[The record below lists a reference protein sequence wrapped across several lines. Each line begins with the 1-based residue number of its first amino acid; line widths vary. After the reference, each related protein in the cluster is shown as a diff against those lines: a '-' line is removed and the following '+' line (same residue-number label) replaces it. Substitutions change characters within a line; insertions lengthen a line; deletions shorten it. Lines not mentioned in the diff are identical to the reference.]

1 MNMNEI
7 KLLTGYHDE
16 APDFMRITKFR
27 INEAVIW
34 LCIAFLLFTIAVTP
48 VRAQF
53 AGGSGTE
60 EDPYQIAT
68 LEQLQAVGDSVN
80 LDKHFVQIA
89 DIDAAET
96 AGWHGGKGFVPI
108 GSGNS
113 IDNAFRGT
121 FDGQGHVISNLRIN
135 RSEEN
140 YVGLFGYVRNSAVI
154 HNVHLEQV
162 KVHGRDWVGGLI
174 GSGYGLFV
182 GYSGTSGQV
191 SGNNS
196 VGGLVGWSES
206 EIKKSYART
215 EVTGEEFV
223 GGLVGFGLFSRSI
236 FESYSTGN
244 VIGEKYVG
252 GLVGISH
259 EGGIY
264 KSFST
269 GNVKGHDIVG
279 GLAGY
284 SLGIYN
290 SYATGD
296 VTGNR
301 TVGGLVGENG
311 SSYTGEYGTITRSYA
326 TGKVTG
332 DEWAG
337 ALIGSRIT
345 NIIRSYWSSQASGR
359 DDWIGSGRG
368 VSMDKIKAK
377 LYDQGRHGQGA
388 KPSTAD
394 MFGPPTI
401 DLEDLTTDQ
410 MTGQNAWIFMHKLD
424 FENTWQLTEGYPV
437 LRWQEPADSLA
448 PPQASILTIDP
459 RGEVYEF
466 EEVESGSQAIREF
479 TLRNKGN
486 IDMTGQ
492 VLLEDE
498 GSGAF
503 EIVSGVGPFELN
515 PGSELMVEVVFS
527 PPEANRYQGVL
538 KIQHDA
544 ANLADPVEIG
554 LKGREATYT
563 SAMQYTDVPSELMLH
578 QNYPNP
584 FNPSTRIRFSL
595 PEPAHVTVEV
605 FDITG
610 RHVATLVD
618 QLMPAGEH
626 AADFDAGGLSSG
638 IYVYRI
644 SASGHTQTRRM
655 TLIR

>member
-1 MNMNEI
+1 MNEI

-113 IDNAFRGT
+113 FDNVFAGS
-121 FDGQGHVISNLRIN
+121 FDGQGYLISNLSIIRN
-135 RSEEN
+135 EEN
-140 YVGLFGYVRNSAVI
+140 DVGLFGYAIAKI
-154 HNVHLEQV
+154 HNVHLDQV
-162 KVHGRDWVGGLI
+162 KVHGRDRVGSLVGTSEELVEH
-174 GSGYGLFV
+174 SGA
-182 GYSGTSGQV
+182 SGQV
-191 SGNNS
+191 NGNKI
-196 VGGLVGWSES
+196 VGGLVGLSGFG
-206 EIKKSYART
+206 INQSYT
-215 EVTGEEFV
+215 LTDVTGEENA
-223 GGLVGFGLFSRSI
+223 GGLVG
-236 FESYSTGN
+236 
-244 VIGEKYVG
+244 
-252 GLVGISH
+252 LVY
-259 EGGIY
+259 EGGINE
-264 KSFST
+264 SFST
-269 GNVKGHDIVG
+269 GNVKGSDVIG
-279 GLAGY
+279 GLVG
-284 SLGIYN
+284 SGMFIHN

-301 TVGGLVGENG
+301 QVGGLVGENLRTW
-311 SSYTGEYGTITRSYA
+311 TGDYVSIIRSYA
-326 TGKVTG
+326 TGTVTG
-332 DEWAG
+332 NEFTG
-337 ALIGSRIT
+337 GLIGSRIA

-410 MTGQNAWIFMHKLD
+410 MTGQNAWIFMHNLD

-437 LRWQEPADSLA
+437 LRWQEPSDSLA

-486 IDMTGQ
+486 IVMTGQ
-492 VLLEDE
+492 VLLEEE
-498 GSGAF
+498 GAGAF
-503 EIVSGVGPFELN
+503 EIVSGGGPVELS
-515 PGSELMVEVVFS
+515 PGSEQKVEVVFS
-527 PPEANRYQGVL
+527 PPEANRYQAVL

-544 ANLADPVEIG
+544 ANAADPVEIG

-563 SAMQYTDVPSELMLH
+563 SATQYTDVPSELMLH

-584 FNPSTRIRFSL
+584 FNPSTRIWYSL
-595 PEPAHVTVEV
+595 PEAVHVTIAV

-610 RHVATLVD
+610 RHVETLVD
-618 QLMPAGEH
+618 RPMPAGEH
-626 AADFDAGGLSSG
+626 ATDFDAGGLSSG

-644 SASGHTQTRRM
+644 QAGDVVRTRRM